1 MKYLAWTMTFILA
14 FANIVEASTLEPTG
28 NPKYCAA
35 LTAPYPGPLPEEIGI
50 SNNYK
55 ENYQSDFDNYMHNYA
70 IYITAL
76 SSQAVVSE
84 KAAETLHAEI
94 VANAQRKPI
103 QYNVKDE
110 VPPIFHVLLVMVPQA
125 TAYARDKGRY
135 SPEEQNVVEAW
146 ILGVIKTL
154 QKDYALTNFKL
165 DNKQYLFGV
174 LKAAY
179 GYAANDKSMIDKA
192 FKTYTT
198 AIKGQRKDGSLPH
211 DSGRGGSA
219 LHYSNQAVGNLVVL
233 ADILETAG
241 IDAWG
246 YQSGEKSV
254 HTIIKFLLDATENPS
269 LIADY
274 ANDPETRGSSFPGTS
289 PTNQDRS
296 WPKQDNSSWGHYYL
310 KKFGENENATRLFEI
325 SPFLKSGKIGQPDGP
340 FGNARCNAG

>member
-1 MKYLAWTMTFILA
+1 MMTRTITIGVPKEQKTHEYRVGLLPVG
-14 FANIVEASTLEPTG
+14 VEELVRLGHRVLFETG
-28 NPKYCAA
+28 AGQGSGIA
-35 LTAPYPGPLPEEIGI
+35 DEEYSRHG
-50 SNNYK
+50 
-55 ENYQSDFDNYMHNYA
+55 
-70 IYITAL
+70 
-76 SSQAVVSE
+76 
-84 KAAETLHAEI
+84 AEI

-219 LHYSNQAVGNLVVL
+219 LHYSNQAS
-233 ADILETAG
+233 
-241 IDAWG
+241 
-246 YQSGEKSV
+246 Q
-254 HTIIKFLLDATENPS
+254 
-269 LIADY
+269 
-274 ANDPETRGSSFPGTS
+274 
-289 PTNQDRS
+289 
-296 WPKQDNSSWGHYYL
+296 
-310 KKFGENENATRLFEI
+310 
-325 SPFLKSGKIGQPDGP
+325 
-340 FGNARCNAG
+340 